1 MKFLVDA
8 QLPRRM
14 CSWLADGGHDALH
27 TLDLPA
33 GNRTPDEVLIEQADL
48 DGRVLVTK
56 DDDFVQS
63 RLVRGRP
70 RLLWLIATGNVDNRA
85 LEAMVRNPMPQVER
99 AFGSGGFVE
108 LGRDRLT
115 IWA

>member
-14 CSWLADGGHDALH
+14 CSWLAAGGHDALH
-27 TLDLPA
+27 TLDLPL
-33 GNRTPDEVLIEQADL
+33 GNLTPDEALIEQADVE
-48 DGRVLVTK
+48 GRVLVTK

-70 RLLWLIATGNVDNRA
+70 RLLWLIATGNIDNRA
-85 LEAMVRNPMPQVER
+85 LEAMVRNALPQVER
-99 AFGSGGFVE
+99 AFESDGFVE
-108 LGRDRLT
+108 LGQERLT
-115 IWA
+115 VRA

>member
-14 CSWLADGGHDALH
+14 CHWLADGGHDALH
-27 TLDLPA
+27 TLDLPL
-33 GNRTPDEVLIEQADL
+33 GNATPDEALIDQADAE
-48 DGRVLVTK
+48 GRVLVTK

-70 RLLWLIATGNVDNRA
+70 RLRA
-85 LEAMVRNPMPQVER
+85 SPRS
-99 AFGSGGFVE
+99 GS
-108 LGRDRLT
+108 RLAPR
-115 IWA
+115 WKPWNC

>member
-1 MKFLVDA
+1 MDA

-14 CSWLADGGHDALH
+14 CRWMADGDHDAPH
-27 TLDLPA
+27 TLDLPF
-33 GNRTPDEVLIEQADL
+33 GNATPDEALIDQADAE
-48 DGRVLVTK
+48 GRVLVTK

-85 LEAMVRNPMPQVER
+85 LENLVCRSMPQLNR
-99 AFGSGGFVE
+99 AFESDGFVE

-115 IWA
+115 VRA